1 MAGIDATVLHD
12 RPPAFFGPTPVT
24 VRHDLFL
31 RLRQDFHRQGVEESF
46 SKSTGITI
54 KEGETIFTE
63 VGRDGKPQLREGGR
77 PALLISSTS
86 WTPDEDF
93 SILLEAL
100 VKLGAKWQQQPST
113 RGRPPPPFLVV
124 AVTGKGPQK
133 EMYEKKIRELDLPK
147 IAICTLWLEAED
159 YPRLVG
165 AATLGVCLHTSTS
178 GTSSMNSPQLPV
190 ARSPSASGAAE

>member
-1 MAGIDATVLHD
+1 M
-12 RPPAFFGPTPVT
+12 T

-31 RLRQDFHRQGVEESF
+31 RLRQDLQRQGVEESF

-63 VGRDGKPQLREGGR
+63 LGPDGKPQLREGGR

-113 RGRPPPPFLVV
+113 RGRPSPPFLVV

-178 GTSSMNSPQLPV
+178 GTSPIIQSQ
-190 ARSPSASGAAE
+190 AACCTQPSCTGCSRTNQG